1 MYRANEAGKCG
12 ESGVRP
18 RFELGEEKRRPLRRH
33 VVQAGAPEMGE
44 KGRKG
49 TRRGKFEPRG
59 QIRVQ
64 ARARVVQV
72 GAPFEKIC

>member
-33 VVQAGAPEMGE
+33 VVQAGAPEKEERGE
-44 KGRKG
+44 RKPGGGSLNHAGKSAYRPGRAWFK
-49 TRRGKFEPRG
+49 RGG
-59 QIRVQ
+59 IR
-64 ARARVVQV
+64 
-72 GAPFEKIC
+72 